1 MAQALR
7 DAASR
12 RWPNRVRAGCYP
24 QVAMFNVQR
33 LELARKRRRYTAKI
47 LAEKAHVAPVTLS
60 RVVNGVQVPDDAT
73 IDKLVAALGY
83 PREFFFRD
91 DIDPIDASTASFR
104 SLKAMTARERDAAL
118 AAGELAYELA
128 DWVRAKFNLPKADFL
143 DLSHEHDPA
152 AAARTLR
159 QRGGIGEEPIGNM
172 VKLLETKGVRIFSLA
187 ENTKNVD
194 AYSCWRND
202 EPYIFLNTFKS
213 TERSRFDAAHEL
225 GHLVLHKHGG
235 AKQGRSAEHEA
246 HLFAASFLMP
256 RDDVLATIPFVT
268 SLDQL
273 VKTKSRWGVSVAALA
288 YRAHKL
294 RLLTDWQYRTFCIRI
309 NQKYGTDEPN
319 GLPPE
324 RSSVWQM
331 ILTELW
337 KEGVTKTHIATRLA
351 IPADEMENLLFG
363 LTGEVRHEEHPV

>member
-1 MAQALR
+1 
-7 DAASR
+7 
-12 RWPNRVRAGCYP
+12 
-24 QVAMFNVQR
+24 MFNVRR

-47 LAEKAHVAPVTLS
+47 LAEKAGIAPVTLS
-60 RVVNGVQVPDDAT
+60 RVVNGLQAPDDDT
-73 IDKLVAALGY
+73 VDRLIAALEY
-83 PREFFFRD
+83 PRDFFFRD

-104 SLKAMTARERDAAL
+104 SLKAITSRERDAAL
-118 AAGELAYELA
+118 AAGELAYETA
-128 DWVRAKFNLPKADFL
+128 DWVRIRFNLPQADIL
-143 DLSHEHDPA
+143 DLGHEPDPA

-159 QRGGIGEEPIGNM
+159 QYWAIGERPIGNM
-172 VKLLETKGVRIFSLA
+172 VKLLETKGVRVFSLA

-194 AYSCWRND
+194 AFSCWRND

-246 HLFAASFLMP
+246 HLFAASLLMP
-256 RDDVLATIPFVT
+256 SDDVLAVIPFIR

-273 VKTKSRWGVSVAALA
+273 VKWKARWGVSVAALA

-294 RLLTDWQYRTFCIRI
+294 NLLTDWQYRTYCIRI
-309 NQKYGTDEPN
+309 NQIYGTHEPN
-319 GLPPE
+319 GLAPE
-324 RSSVWQM
+324 RSSIWQT
-331 ILTELW
+331 ILTDLW
-337 KEGVTKTHIATRLA
+337 KDGVTKGHIAAQLA

-363 LTGEVRHEEHPV
+363 LTGDIKPPERAGGRPMLKLI

>member
-1 MAQALR
+1 
-7 DAASR
+7 
-12 RWPNRVRAGCYP
+12 
-24 QVAMFNVQR
+24 MFNIGR

-47 LAEKAHVAPVTLS
+47 LAEKAQVAPVTLS
-60 RVVNGVQVPDDAT
+60 RVVNGLQIPDAET
-73 IDKLVAALGY
+73 IDKLVAALEY
-83 PREFFFRD
+83 PRAFFFRD

-118 AAGELAYELA
+118 SAGELAYEMV
-128 DWVRAKFNLPKADFL
+128 DWVRTQFNLPEADLL
-143 DLSHEHDPA
+143 DLSHEHNPA
-152 AAARTLR
+152 AAARTIR
-159 QRGGIGEEPIGNM
+159 QRWSIGERPIGSM
-172 VKLLETKGVRIFSLA
+172 IKLLETKGVRVFSLA

-194 AYSCWRND
+194 AFSCWRNG
-202 EPYIFLNTFKS
+202 EPYVFLNTFKS

-256 RDDVLATIPFVT
+256 QDDVLAAIPFVT
-268 SLDQL
+268 SLDQVVR
-273 VKTKSRWGVSVAALA
+273 VKARWGVSVAALA
-288 YRAHKL
+288 YRLHKMK
-294 RLLTDWQYRTFCIRI
+294 LLTDWQYRTFCIQI
-309 NQKYGTDEPN
+309 NRNFGADEPN

-337 KEGVTKTHIATRLA
+337 KEGVTKNHIAGELN
-351 IPADEMENLLFG
+351 IPSDEMENLLFG
-363 LTGEVRHEEHPV
+363 LTGDVNPPGRSGGRPALKAV